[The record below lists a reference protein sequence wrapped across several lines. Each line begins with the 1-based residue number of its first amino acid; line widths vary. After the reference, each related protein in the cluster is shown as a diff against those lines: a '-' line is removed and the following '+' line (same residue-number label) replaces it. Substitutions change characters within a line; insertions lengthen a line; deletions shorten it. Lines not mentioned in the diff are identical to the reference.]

1 MDPIQLVDLRGQY
14 ARIQHEVDAAIARV
28 LATAAFIRGPDVDAF
43 EGELGAFTGAG
54 HVVSCANGTDA
65 LQIALMAL
73 SLEPGDEVI
82 TPDFTYF
89 ATAEVIALLRLTP
102 VLVDVDP
109 YTFTVDP
116 AEVERAITPRTKV
129 ILPVHL
135 YGQCADMAPLLD
147 IAKRNG
153 LAIVEDAAQAI
164 GAVYTFPDGTQ
175 KQAGTMGAIGTTSF
189 FPSKN
194 LGCFG
199 DGGAIFVSD
208 DTLARRVRMIANH
221 GQSTKY
227 IHDLVGVNSRLDTV
241 QAAVLRVKL
250 QHLESYARARQALA
264 MRYDEAF
271 SKLANLEV
279 PRRSRSS
286 THVFHQYTV
295 KLQPG
300 ARDQVAAGLKKLGVP
315 TSVYYPLPVH
325 AQKAFE
331 PYRSSSRLTP
341 QSDELCTRVLS
352 LPMHTE
358 MTDEQAAHIEKAVVE
373 TLGGVS

>member
-1 MDPIQLVDLRGQY
+1 MEPIQLVDLRGQY
-14 ARIQHEVDAAIARV
+14 ARIKGEVDASIARV

-43 EGELGAFTGAG
+43 ENELAAYTGAR

-73 SLEPGDEVI
+73 DLQPGDEVI

-109 YTFTVDP
+109 HTFTVDP
-116 AEVERAITPRTKV
+116 SEVERAITPRTKV
-129 ILPVHL
+129 LLPVHL
-135 YGQCADMAPLLD
+135 YGQCADMASLLD
-147 IAKRNG
+147 IAQRHG
-153 LAIVEDAAQAI
+153 LAVVEDAAQAI
-164 GAVYTFPDGTQ
+164 GAHYTFPDGTK
-175 KQAGTMGAIGTTSF
+175 KQAGTMGTIGTTSF

-199 DGGAIFVSD
+199 DGGAIFVGD
-208 DTLARRVRMIANH
+208 DALAERVRMIANH
-221 GQSTKY
+221 GQSKKY

-250 QHLESYARARQALA
+250 EHLTSYAASRQMLARS
-264 MRYDEAF
+264 YDEAF
-271 SKLANLEV
+271 AGLESLEV
-279 PRRSRSS
+279 PRRLPSS
-286 THVFHQYTV
+286 THVFHQYTL
-295 KLQPG
+295 KLRAG
-300 ARDQVAAGLKKLGVP
+300 ARDAAAAGLKARGVP

-331 PYRSSSRLTP
+331 PYRSSARPTP
-341 QSDELCTRVLS
+341 VSNELCARVLS

-358 MTDEQAAHIEKAVVE
+358 MTGEQLAHIQRAVREV
-373 TLGGVS
+373 VSGLA